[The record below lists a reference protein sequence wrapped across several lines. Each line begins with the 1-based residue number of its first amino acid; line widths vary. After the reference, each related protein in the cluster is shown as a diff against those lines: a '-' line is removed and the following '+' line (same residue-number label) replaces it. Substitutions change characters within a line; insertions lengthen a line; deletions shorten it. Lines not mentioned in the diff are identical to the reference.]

1 MFKSE
6 NIVKF
11 LVDNKILRRMPLYPF
26 FSTYIKYKDYN
37 KFLNNVVEVG
47 EYTNC
52 DPLILAVSDKYKV
65 KIGYFCSIGVGVSI
79 DSSSAHRADW
89 ITTFP
94 FIQLETDFVKS
105 HFKHYNEKNIIS
117 SKGNVII
124 GNDVWIG
131 INTTIMSGVSIGDG
145 AIIGANSV
153 VTKDVEDYEVV
164 AGNPAKHI
172 KYRFKESEI
181 TELKRIK
188 WWNWPISKIMENRAR
203 IESKNIKKFI
213 KEHRK

>member
-1 MFKSE
+1 MLKSE

-11 LVDNKILRRMPLYPF
+11 LVDNKTLRRIPLYRF
-26 FSTYIKYKDYN
+26 FSTYIKYRDYN

-65 KIGYFCSIGVGVSI
+65 KIGKFCSIGGGVSI
-79 DSSSAHRADW
+79 ISSSAHRAEW

-105 HFKHYNEKNIIS
+105 HFKHYNEKNIVS

-131 INTTIMSGVSIGDG
+131 INTTIMSGVTIGDG

-172 KYRFKESEI
+172 KYRFKKSEI
-181 TELKRIK
+181 IELKKIK
-188 WWNWPISKIMENRAR
+188 WWNWPLDKIMDNKTL
-203 IESKNIKKFI
+203 IESENVEKFI
-213 KEHRK
+213 KKHKK